1 MSKRKNRKTSSPN
14 LPDSVLER
22 ARQQL
27 NEENGEAE
35 EPKAAAKPAPVK
47 AAPAKAEPST
57 KRASSSATPYPATAN
72 RRADRERDP
81 LPSRASRSK
90 VDTSDHDYIREKL
103 AHPTRIVTEAELRH
117 DYTYVVRDLR
127 SMGLLA
133 AGLLVALVV
142 LAQLLPK

>member
-1 MSKRKNRKTSSPN
+1 MSKRKNRKNSSPN

-27 NEENGEAE
+27 NDENGEADAPE
-35 EPKAAAKPAPVK
+35 AAAKPAPVK
-47 AAPAKAEPST
+47 AAPTAQ
-57 KRASSSATPYPATAN
+57 RSSAAPVRATVS
-72 RRADRERDP
+72 RRADRDRDM
-81 LPSRASRSK
+81 LPSRASRNK
-90 VDTSDHDYIREKL
+90 VDTTDHDYIREQL

-133 AGLLVALVV
+133 AGLLVALAV